1 MTEKLYQRYDELDEN
16 EGMIDFD
23 IETLDQMRNWLAD
36 FWKENYNE
44 DMDEEEVEELIAEI
58 LESDENEMFERLSG
72 IGYSYYHLD
81 ENMNPI
87 I

>member
-36 FWKENYNE
+36 FWKEN
-44 DMDEEEVEELIAEI
+44 
-58 LESDENEMFERLSG
+58 
-72 IGYSYYHLD
+72 
-81 ENMNPI
+81 P
-87 I
+87 